1 MFYVAIG
8 LSAEVHR
15 LEHEGRTVPGWMRR
29 TLRWADK
36 IAFRP
41 IRARFGDRLR
51 IAVSGAAPLGKQ
63 LAEFYE
69 ALGIPIAEGY
79 GLTEG
84 GIVALNPLDHPRAG
98 SVGKPLPGIE
108 VKLADDGE
116 LLVNA
121 PCIFTGYYN
130 DPKTTAEVV
139 RDGWLHTGDTAE
151 IDADGFI
158 YITGRKKEVII
169 ASNGKKIF
177 PARIESLFALEPII
191 NHVVLF
197 GEGQTY
203 VSALL
208 TVNAGVADN
217 LKGME
222 GLQGQVTAA
231 PVLAE
236 VKRAV
241 ARVNSQ
247 LAPFEQIRR
256 YRVLDRDF
264 TIESGELTATLK
276 VRRTR
281 VAENFRELIEE
292 MQGIN
297 SDAAAAGEY

>member
-1 MFYVAIG
+1 MTITG
-8 LSAEVHR
+8 LAMIPPF
-15 LEHEGRTVPGWMRR
+15 LC
-29 TLRWADK
+29 
-36 IAFRP
+36 
-41 IRARFGDRLR
+41 
-51 IAVSGAAPLGKQ
+51 
-63 LAEFYE
+63 
-69 ALGIPIAEGY
+69 AL
-79 GLTEG
+79 
-84 GIVALNPLDHPRAG
+84 
-98 SVGKPLPGIE
+98 
-108 VKLADDGE
+108 
-116 LLVNA
+116 
-121 PCIFTGYYN
+121 YYN